1 MHYFF
6 QTKQQQGYSVIE
18 LVIYLALFALLSIA
32 IINALIIAM
41 KSFAEVKT
49 MRTLASTASLTME
62 RMSREIRGAQSI
74 DTAGST
80 FDVNPGVLTLNTQDG
95 SGAARIVVFDV
106 VSGALRLKENGVVT
120 GTLTD
125 AHESISSFIF
135 RKVTT
140 PVGTAVKIEMTITN
154 TSGVVITRNFYDT
167 VVVRGEY

>member
-6 QTKQQQGYSVIE
+6 STKQQKGYSVVE
-18 LVIYLALFALLSIA
+18 LIIYLALFAILSIA

-49 MRTLASTASLTME
+49 MRALASTASLTME

-80 FDVNPGVLTLNTQDG
+80 FDASPGVLSLNTLDG
-95 SGAARIVVFDV
+95 SGAARTVVFDV
-106 VSGALRLKENGVVT
+106 ASGALRLKENGTVT

-125 AHESISSFIF
+125 AHESISSLIF
-135 RKVTT
+135 RKSLPLLVLQ
-140 PVGTAVKIEMTITN
+140 
-154 TSGVVITRNFYDT
+154 
-167 VVVRGEY
+167 

>member
-6 QTKQQQGYSVIE
+6 QTRQQKGYSVIE

-80 FDVNPGVLTLNTQDG
+80 FDVSPGVLTLNTQDG
-95 SGAARIVVFDV
+95 AGVARVVVFDIS
-106 VSGALRLKENGVVT
+106 SGALRLKENGAVT

-125 AHESISSFIF
+125 ASQQISNLVF
-135 RKVTT
+135 RKITT

-154 TSGVVITRNFYDT
+154 TNGVVITRNFYDT